1 MRHCDRCHLD
11 YTGDADRCALCG
23 STLTG
28 QTTPS
33 PFPVAIWHRLSRT
46 VHRALG
52 ALIVIV
58 VAATAIAAAAF
69 GLPAPRA
76 MSSAGIALL
85 VIAKLLLT
93 QGPLSMKLSKY
104 FSLR

>member
-1 MRHCDRCHLD
+1 MRRCARCHLD
-11 YTGDADRCALCG
+11 YTGEVDHCALCG

-28 QTTPS
+28 QVTPS

-46 VHRALG
+46 MHRALG
-52 ALIVIV
+52 ALIVV
-58 VAATAIAAAAF
+58 VIAAAAIAAAAF
-69 GLPAPRA
+69 GLPALLIA
-76 MSSAGIALL
+76 LGAGIVLL

-93 QGPLSMKLSKY
+93 QGPLSVKLGKY

>member
-1 MRHCDRCHLD
+1 MRRCARCHLD
-11 YTGDADRCALCG
+11 YTGEVDHCALCG

-28 QTTPS
+28 QVTPS

-46 VHRALG
+46 MHRALG
-52 ALIVIV
+52 ALIVV
-58 VAATAIAAAAF
+58 VIAAAAIAAAAF
-69 GLPAPRA
+69 GLPALLIA
-76 MSSAGIALL
+76 LGIGIVLL

-93 QGPLSMKLSKY
+93 LGPLSVKLSKY

>member
-11 YTGDADRCALCG
+11 YTGEVDRCALCG

-52 ALIVIV
+52 TLIVIV
-58 VAATAIAAAAF
+58 VAAAAIAAAAF
-69 GLPAPRA
+69 GLPALLIA
-76 MSSAGIALL
+76 LGIGIVLL

-93 QGPLSMKLSKY
+93 QGPLSVKLSKY

>member
-1 MRHCDRCHLD
+1 MRRCARCHLD
-11 YTGDADRCALCG
+11 YTGEVDHCALCG

-28 QTTPS
+28 QVTPS

-46 VHRALG
+46 MHRALG

-69 GLPAPRA
+69 GLPALLIA
-76 MSSAGIALL
+76 LGIGIVLL

-93 QGPLSMKLSKY
+93 QGPLSVKLGKY

>member
-11 YTGDADRCALCG
+11 YTGEVDRCALCG

-28 QTTPS
+28 QVTPS

-52 ALIVIV
+52 TLIVIV
-58 VAATAIAAAAF
+58 VAAAAF
-69 GLPAPRA
+69 GLPALLIA
-76 MSSAGIALL
+76 LGIGIVLL

-93 QGPLSMKLSKY
+93 QGPLSVKLSKY

>member
-1 MRHCDRCHLD
+1 MRHCDRCYLD

-28 QTTPS
+28 QVTPS
-33 PFPVAIWHRLSRT
+33 PFPVAIWHRLSCT

-69 GLPAPRA
+69 GLPALLIA
-76 MSSAGIALL
+76 LGAGIALL

-93 QGPLSMKLSKY
+93 QGPLSVKLGKY